1 MGADIVTTLV
11 NLGAAGAVIIVVV
24 YFLNF
29 IKERD
34 RQWQEFFGQIH
45 DTEQGVFRD
54 LKTALEAVRD
64 ELMALR
70 NEVRNHDKMA
80 RGAIREMSRKQKG
93 VKG

>member
-1 MGADIVTTLV
+1 MGADIVATLI

-34 RQWQEFFGQIH
+34 RQWQEFFSQIH
-45 DTEQGVFRD
+45 GTEQSVFRD
-54 LKTALEAVRD
+54 LKAALEAVRD

-70 NEVRNHDKMA
+70 NEVRSHDLVA
-80 RGAIREMSRKQKG
+80 REAIKEITGKRKGAR
-93 VKG
+93 